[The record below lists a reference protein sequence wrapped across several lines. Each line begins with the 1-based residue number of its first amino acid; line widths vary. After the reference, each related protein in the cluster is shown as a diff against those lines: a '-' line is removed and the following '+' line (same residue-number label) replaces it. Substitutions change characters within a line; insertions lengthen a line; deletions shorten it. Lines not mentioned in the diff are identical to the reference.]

1 MSMAEVSGVFL
12 QLYFS
17 GLCPCPYVNGSS
29 FGSFSSYS
37 FQTLFMSM
45 SMAKVLG
52 VQHYLL
58 SYILQ
63 ACVHVNASMIM
74 AIGQ

>member
-1 MSMAEVSGVFL
+1 
-12 QLYFS
+12 
-17 GLCPCPYVNGSS
+17 
-29 FGSFSSYS
+29 
-37 FQTLFMSM
+37 MSM
-45 SMAKVLG
+45 SVAKVLG

-74 AIGQ
+74 VGHRSKRYFILSMSVSVYGRWLGNALLNFFPSLVSSFTTTLKAY